1 MELSGLAE
9 IALSAKT
16 AMARQEFSMAMV
28 KQQLQLDQAA
38 VQLLSQATAQ
48 ATQSANAAVAAASSS
63 SHIVDIVV

>member
-48 ATQSANAAVAAASSS
+48 ATQSANAAVAASSS
-63 SHIVDIVV
+63 GHIVDIVV